1 MKMFFMIDGTKLKA
15 NRNKCTFVWK
25 KNTERYNTQNIAKSK
40 EMYDKLNAENIIPEI
55 LVDE

>member
-1 MKMFFMIDGTKLKA
+1 MFFMIDGTKLKA